1 MDMAGTSRVVSCQSQ
16 LALTAFEPSPKRP
29 TLKPDLSCEKTRNVA
44 RPPFRIAKWHGLAP
58 SPTAL
63 LALLI
68 TCCPALAVAAWPNMA
83 GDYVG
88 QVENAGKLDKVV
100 TSLRWSGKDTLSGTY
115 VLTDQNGE
123 TKGRLKDCKRL
134 HSHSSFHRF
143 MRKVAQAGEVRR

>member
-1 MDMAGTSRVVSCQSQ
+1 MSPTRSLC
-16 LALTAFEPSPKRP
+16 TAKRYRLP
-29 TLKPDLSCEKTRNVA
+29 PCLRTR
-44 RPPFRIAKWHGLAP
+44 
-58 SPTAL
+58 PTAL

-68 TCCPALAVAAWPNMA
+68 TCCPPFAIAANPNMA

-134 HSHSSFHRF
+134 RSQLLKCVWIDKYGYGDLELNFDDRFAEFYGEWRYFGGAERYVWDGAKKHR
-143 MRKVAQAGEVRR
+143 Q

>member
-1 MDMAGTSRVVSCQSQ
+1 MLPAS
-16 LALTAFEPSPKRP
+16 
-29 TLKPDLSCEKTRNVA
+29 
-44 RPPFRIAKWHGLAP
+44 PFRTTKRHGLAP
-58 SPTAL
+58 SPTAA

-68 TCCPALAVAAWPNMA
+68 TCCPALTVAAKPNMA

-123 TKGRLKDCKRL
+123 TKAGSRTANVCTA
-134 HSHSSFHRF
+134 SF
-143 MRKVAQAGEVRR
+143 

>member
-1 MDMAGTSRVVSCQSQ
+1 MLPA
-16 LALTAFEPSPKRP
+16 SPLRIVKR
-29 TLKPDLSCEKTRNVA
+29 
-44 RPPFRIAKWHGLAP
+44 HGLAP

-63 LALLI
+63 FVLLI
-68 TCCPALAVAAWPNMA
+68 TCCSALAIAANPNMA

-88 QVENAGKLDKVV
+88 EVENAGKLEKVV

-134 HSHSSFHRF
+134 HSQLLKCVWIDKYGYGHLELNFDDRFTAFH
-143 MRKVAQAGEVRR
+143 GEWSYFGGVERYVWNGAKRLVTAI